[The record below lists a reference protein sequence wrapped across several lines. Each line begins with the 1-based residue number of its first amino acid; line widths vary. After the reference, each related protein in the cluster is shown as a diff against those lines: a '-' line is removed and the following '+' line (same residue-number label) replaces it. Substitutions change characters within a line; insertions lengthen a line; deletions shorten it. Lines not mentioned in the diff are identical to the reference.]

1 MRALQLRIIYALFAV
16 VLAAAPPLLAQQDT
30 FRWVDFHSA
39 KDQDIVTW
47 VTRSLD
53 PEKWTAI
60 REIGVEYDAALV
72 VTALRNT
79 PQSPANADSFAVWS
93 VSLTTHAVTPLLSG
107 VNLRWLEWLQ
117 FAEGKPQEQAILYD
131 NCAECSADTYLTAFR
146 YDVSQHGWTAR
157 WMRGGQ
163 AVPVLSANAPAGVDW
178 TQVYAV
184 LSEPNGRQQVGTWNH
199 FDYGKQKPAEDSIY
213 LYEVDPASGL
223 ERTQLLSG
231 KPAAALEQRLCTA
244 QASTPGL
251 IHGQDSDLCLPFV
264 KSRSER
270 RPVTTPPA
278 NNRGRS
284 APPGTHRH

>member
-1 MRALQLRIIYALFAV
+1 MWKHRFFSLILVFLSSMAV
-16 VLAAAPPLLAQQDT
+16 SAEAQQDS
-30 FRWVDFHSA
+30 FRWIDFHSA
-39 KDQDIVTW
+39 KDQDIVIW
-47 VTRSLD
+47 VTRSLE

-72 VTALRNT
+72 VTTQRTT

-93 VSLTTHAVTPLLSG
+93 VSLTTHAVTPLLTG
-107 VNLRWLEWLQ
+107 VNPRWLEWIQLG
-117 FAEGKPQEQAILYD
+117 EGKPREPAFLYD
-131 NCAECSADTYLTAFR
+131 NCAECAADTYLTAFR
-146 YDVSQHGWTAR
+146 YDVTQHGWTAR

-163 AVPVLSANAPAGVDW
+163 GVPVLSANAPAGVDW

-184 LSEPNGRQQVGTWNH
+184 VSEPNGRQQVGTWSH
-199 FDYGKQKPAEDSIY
+199 FDYGKIKPAEDFVY

-231 KPAAALEQRLCTA
+231 KPAEALELRLCGA
-244 QASTPGL
+244 QEAAGL
-251 IHGQDSDLCLPFV
+251 AHGQDSLLCQQLV
-264 KSRSER
+264 KPRAER

-284 APPGTHRH
+284 EPPGHRH

>member
-1 MRALQLRIIYALFAV
+1 MRGVLLRIVYALVAV
-16 VLAAAPPLLAQQDT
+16 VLAAATVLPAQQDS
-30 FRWVDFHSA
+30 FRWIDFHSA
-39 KDQDIVTW
+39 KDQDIVVW
-47 VTRSLD
+47 VTRSLE

-72 VTALRNT
+72 VTTLRTT

-93 VSLTTHAVTPLLSG
+93 VSLTTHAITPLLSG
-107 VNLRWLEWLQ
+107 VNPRWLEWVQ
-117 FAEGKPQEQAILYD
+117 FAEGRPQEQAILYD
-131 NCAECSADTYLTAFR
+131 NCAECTADTYLTAFR

-184 LSEPNGRQQVGTWNH
+184 LSEPNGRQQVGTWSH
-199 FDYGKQKPAEDSIY
+199 FDYGKQKPAEDSVY

-223 ERTQLLSG
+223 ERTQMLSG
-231 KPAAALEQRLCTA
+231 KQAEALEQRLCTA
-244 QASTPGL
+244 QGAAPGL
-251 IHGQDSDLCLPFV
+251 THGQDSDLCQPLKP
-264 KSRSER
+264 RAER

-284 APPGTHRH
+284 VPPGHRR